1 MEQQMQQAL
10 VELINLITSGAEG
23 LYAFGQEQIPELL
36 TQLIIW
42 KTCSYVFAAL
52 LCFAVAAFSFRW
64 GWKISTSPEDSDYRE
79 TCGMLTDLWGIVM
92 VGTFL
97 VFGVFTLFGILN
109 LSDLLQI
116 TLAPK
121 VWLLEYAADL
131 TNGGSK

>member
-1 MEQQMQQAL
+1 MEQQLQSAL
-10 VELINLITSGAEG
+10 AELIQLVTAGAEG
-23 LYAFGQEQIPELL
+23 AYAFGQEQIPELL
-36 TQLIIW
+36 TQLIVW

-52 LCFAVAAFSFRW
+52 LCFAIATFCFWW

-79 TCGMLTDLWGIVM
+79 ACGMLTDPWGIVM
-92 VGTFL
+92 VGAFI

-131 TNGGSK
+131 TSGGSK

>member
-42 KTCSYVFAAL
+42 KTVLYGAEATIFLSVALAAIWWMCSV
-52 LCFAVAAFSFRW
+52 
-64 GWKISTSPEDSDYRE
+64 KNSPPESGYRDYS
-79 TCGMLTDLWGIVM
+79 GGIGEGYLM
-92 VGTFL
+92 L
-97 VFGVFTLFGILN
+97 VFLMVVVTIFMAVLTLMS
-109 LSDLLQI
+109 LSNLLQI

-121 VWLLEYAADL
+121 VWLIEYAADL